1 MCFFIMFSS
10 KNIILGKDGKYRW
23 VYEVHLLKNYVILWE
38 VYRVFAITAVICY
51 FLVGCIGFCS
61 DGFDALK
68 SMVPSPKYVAIV
80 IAAILVVGFLGYF
93 LYAAING
100 WKYCVRFTMDDKE
113 VVHEMMPKHAKK
125 AQVVS
130 TLTVL
135 AGLLSGRPGTVGAG
149 MLAARTT
156 SVSTFSDV
164 RKVKG
169 VKKRNLIKVNERLSR
184 NQVYVEKEDFDFVY
198 NYICEHCPN
207 AKKC

>member
-68 SMVPSPKYVAIV
+68 SMVPSPKIVAIV
-80 IAAILVVGFLGYF
+80 IAVILVLGFLGYF

-125 AQVVS
+125 AQVIS

-135 AGLLSGRPGTVGAG
+135 AGLLARRPGTVGAG

-169 VKKRNLIKVNERLSR
+169 VKRRNLIKVNERLSR
-184 NQVYVEKEDFDFVY
+184 NQVYAEKEDFDFVY

-207 AKKC
+207 AKIC

>member
-1 MCFFIMFSS
+1 MYSS
-10 KNIILGKDGKYRW
+10 NNIILGKDGKYRW

-38 VYRVFAITAVICY
+38 VYRVFAISAIICY

-68 SMVPSPKYVAIV
+68 MMVPNPKYVAIV
-80 IAAILVVGFLGYF
+80 IAAILVIGLLGYF
-93 LYAAING
+93 LYAALNG
-100 WKYCVRFTMDDKE
+100 WKYCVRFTMDNNE

-130 TLTVL
+130 TLAVL
-135 AGLLSGRPGTVGAG
+135 AGLMAGKPGVMGAG

-156 SVSTFSDV
+156 SVSTFMNV

-169 VKKRNLIKVNERLSR
+169 VKRRNLIKVNERLFR
-184 NQVYVEKEDFDFVY
+184 NQVYAEKEDFDFVY
-198 NYICEHCPN
+198 NFICEHCPN